1 MIVNTDDLIEALA
14 CDARRVPPGR
24 AGLRVACCTGMAL
37 SAAAVVVWLTLGFRS
52 DLVTLVD
59 DASFLMRQAYTLSI
73 AGFGAL
79 LLLRLG
85 QPGAP
90 LRLPLVGLAV
100 TVAVILIAVVAEQSA
115 LTGPARM
122 DAWLG
127 QSWRSCTLRVAAIS
141 LVATPFIFIAARRLA
156 PLRPTMAGF
165 VAGLVAGA
173 VAGSAY
179 GLFCPEASVSF
190 LASWY
195 SLGILAAGAIG
206 AGVGRFLL
214 RW

>member
-1 MIVNTDDLIEALA
+1 MNTDDLIEALA
-14 CDARRVPPGR
+14 CDARRVPAGR
-24 AGLRVACCTGMAL
+24 AGWRIVCCTGMAL
-37 SAAAVVVWLTLGFRS
+37 SAAVVVVWLTLGFRP
-52 DLVTLVD
+52 DLGAVAD
-59 DASFLMRQAYTLSI
+59 DVSFLMRQAYTLSI

-100 TVAVILIAVVAEQSA
+100 TATVILMAVVVEQSG
-115 LTGPARM
+115 LSGTGRV

-127 QSWRSCTLRVAAIS
+127 QSWQSCTPRVAAIS
-141 LVATPFIFIAARRLA
+141 LVATPFIFFAARRLA

-165 VAGLVAGA
+165 AAGLVAGA
-173 VAGSAY
+173 AAASAY
-179 GLFCPEASVSF
+179 GLYCPEATVSF

-195 SLGILAAGAIG
+195 SLGILAAGGIG
-206 AGVGRFLL
+206 AGIGRFLL

>member
-1 MIVNTDDLIEALA
+1 MNTDDLIEALA
-14 CDARRVPPGR
+14 CDARRVPAGR
-24 AGLRVACCTGMAL
+24 AGWRIVCCAGMAL
-37 SAAAVVVWLTLGFRS
+37 SVAAVVVWLTLGFRS
-52 DLVTLVD
+52 DLGAVAD
-59 DASFLMRQAYTLSI
+59 DVSFLMRQAYTLSI
-73 AGFGAL
+73 AGFGTL

-100 TVAVILIAVVAEQSA
+100 TVTVILTAVVVEQSA
-115 LTGPARM
+115 LSGAGRI

-141 LVATPFIFIAARRLA
+141 LVAAPFIFFAARRLA
-156 PLRPTMAGF
+156 PLKPTTAGF
-165 VAGLVAGA
+165 AAGLVAGA
-173 VAGSAY
+173 VAASAY
-179 GLFCPEASVSF
+179 GLYCPEATVSF
-190 LASWY
+190 MASWY
-195 SLGILAAGAIG
+195 TLGILAAGAFG

>member
-1 MIVNTDDLIEALA
+1 MNTDDLIEALA
-14 CDARRVPPGR
+14 CDARRVPAGR
-24 AGLRVACCTGMAL
+24 AGWRVACCTGMGLA
-37 SAAAVVVWLTLGFRS
+37 AAAVVVWLTLGFRP
-52 DLVTLVD
+52 DLAAVVD
-59 DASFLMRQAYTLSI
+59 DVSFLMRQAYTLSI
-73 AGFGAL
+73 ASFGAL

-100 TVAVILIAVVAEQSA
+100 TFAVMLIAVVVEQST
-115 LTGPARM
+115 LSGPARV

-127 QSWRSCTLRVAAIS
+127 QSWRSCALSVAAIS

-156 PLRPTMAGF
+156 PLRPTLAGF

-173 VAGSAY
+173 VAASAY
-179 GLFCPEASVSF
+179 GLFCPEATVSF
-190 LASWY
+190 MASWY
-195 SLGILAAGAIG
+195 SLGILVAGAAGAV
-206 AGVGRFLL
+206 AGRYLL